1 MSDELLFISIALA
14 DLVVMLLMWK
24 IGRRWLELFIVL
36 NYIFVSLFVQ
46 KFSPVFG
53 ITTTI
58 TACFYAVIFLG
69 TDIITEHF
77 GKKAG
82 YKIIWQAFFAIL
94 ALTAVQQLILLLPH
108 TPETEPMANAME
120 TLFSA
125 VPRVTLASLLA
136 FLIVQRFDIWFYH
149 FIREKTEGK
158 HLWLRNIVSTSTS
171 QLMDTVLFFGL
182 AFYGLMPLEVLIQIG
197 TVAYIVKLIVAFAD
211 TPFIYLSYW
220 VKGKKL
226 SEAQHIPE

>member
-1 MSDELLFISIALA
+1 MSDELLFILIALA

-24 IGRRWLELFIVL
+24 MGRRWLELFIIL
-36 NYIFVSLFVQ
+36 NYIFASLFVQ

-58 TACFYAVIFLG
+58 TACFYAAIFLG

-82 YKIIWQAFFAIL
+82 YRLIWQAFFAVL
-94 ALTAVQQLILLLPH
+94 ALTVVQQLVLELPH
-108 TPETEPMANAME
+108 TPETATMAGAMD

-125 VPRVTLASLLA
+125 VPRVTAASLFT
-136 FLIVQRFDIWFYH
+136 FLVVQRFDIWLYH
-149 FIREKTEGK
+149 WIHKKTKGA
-158 HLWLRNIVSTSTS
+158 HLWLRNIVSTATS
-171 QLMDTVLFFGL
+171 QLIDTVMFFGL

-197 TVAYIVKLIVAFAD
+197 IVGYIVKLIVALAD

-226 SEAQHIPE
+226 SESQHIPE